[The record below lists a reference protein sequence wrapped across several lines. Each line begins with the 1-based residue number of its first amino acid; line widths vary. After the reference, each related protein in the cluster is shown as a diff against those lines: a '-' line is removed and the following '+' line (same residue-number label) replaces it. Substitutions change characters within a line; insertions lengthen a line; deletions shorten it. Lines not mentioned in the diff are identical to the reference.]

1 MLKNIFP
8 VELNQRKRTL
18 SIILWIVLLASFSI
32 GIENLQYRTWNSII
46 ALFALSF
53 VCIPLLI
60 LNSRGYYFIAALL
73 LSILVLN
80 AINFNLYDGD
90 GILDS
95 GIIAYPILIMV
106 GTLFFGKKASPYF
119 AIASI
124 VSVAAIDY
132 FQIQGVI
139 QPTINPPTYI
149 SLIPI
154 TILLVVSSVIVWV
167 IVDNMEK
174 NLMQVKESE
183 FELMRNYDMTLEA
196 WSKVLEYR
204 DRETQDHSRR
214 LVELSTKLARAAG
227 CSEEQIINLRRGALM
242 HDIGKLAIPDEVL
255 LKPDLLND
263 EEKKII
269 EKHPVYAKQMLSSL
283 PFLGP
288 AISVA
293 YSHHERWD
301 GQGYPER
308 LQGEAIPLLAR
319 IFAVVDTW
327 DALNSERI
335 YRPAWPKDK
344 IIAYLKE
351 NAGIRFDP
359 RLVQVFLG
367 VIETT
372 KPVIQA

>member
-1 MLKNIFP
+1 MLENIFP
-8 VELNQRKRTL
+8 VKLNQRKRTL

-124 VSVAAIDY
+124 ASVAAIDY
-132 FQIQGVI
+132 LQIQGVI

-183 FELMRNYDMTLEA
+183 IELMRNYDMTLEA

-204 DRETQDHSRR
+204 DRETQDHSMR
-214 LVELSTKLARAAG
+214 LVELSTQLARAAG

-269 EKHPVYAKQMLSSL
+269 EKHPVYAKQMLSGL
-283 PFLGP
+283 PFLEP

-308 LQGEAIPLLAR
+308 LEGEAIPLLAR
-319 IFAVVDTW
+319 IFAVVDNW

-335 YRPAWPKDK
+335 YRPAWPKDR

-372 KPVIQA
+372 KPIIQA